1 MSSSQA
7 AILVFFFR
15 WLIFPDHVGSSAKLN
30 ILSELPIKGFFKLY
44 FSLFQRP
51 NPAIELTFFFS
62 CYFNKY
68 EMLSR
73 SISISKCISYTVG
86 KEIPYLRAPM
96 YYSLKLYN
104 FFHRFLKIGIT

>member
-7 AILVFFFR
+7 AILVFFSLADFSWFR
-15 WLIFPDHVGSSAKLN
+15 AAHQRVFKIVFLI
-30 ILSELPIKGFFKLY
+30 ISEAQPCNRIDFL
-44 FSLFQRP
+44 
-51 NPAIELTFFFS
+51 FFS

-73 SISISKCISYTVG
+73 SISISKRISYTVG